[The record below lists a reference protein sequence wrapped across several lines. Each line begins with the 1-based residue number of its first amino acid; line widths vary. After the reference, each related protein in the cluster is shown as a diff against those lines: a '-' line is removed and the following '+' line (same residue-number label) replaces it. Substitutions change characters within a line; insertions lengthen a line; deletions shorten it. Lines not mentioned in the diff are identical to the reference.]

1 MGVLGGGIFLVS
13 CTGSSC
19 VKSGSALPVRRAG
32 KPRSRDRLAAPPANA
47 AARRGPSLLRGLC
60 AQGLWGV
67 WRQAGEHRVWQRG
80 RPVPWP
86 AACMRLPGFG
96 EQGGEARPGGGL
108 CRACL
113 GGRGK
118 RKRKAVR

>member
-1 MGVLGGGIFLVS
+1 MGVLGGGYLSGFLHRKQLCQIWLSSTREESWQAQEQRQARCPS
-13 CTGSSC
+13 CQRCCSEGPQSPPRALRARPVGS
-19 VKSGSALPVRRAG
+19 V
-32 KPRSRDRLAAPPANA
+32 APGW
-47 AARRGPSLLRGLC
+47 R
-60 AQGLWGV
+60 AQGV
-67 WRQAGEHRVWQRG
+67 AAGAAC
-80 RPVPWP
+80 PWP